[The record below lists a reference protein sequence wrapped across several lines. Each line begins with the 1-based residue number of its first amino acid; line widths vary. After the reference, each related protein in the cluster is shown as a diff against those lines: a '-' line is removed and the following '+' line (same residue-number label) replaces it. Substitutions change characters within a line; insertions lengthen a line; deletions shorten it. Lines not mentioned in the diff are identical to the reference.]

1 VPCEFASTATLDQ
14 MACAV
19 YECHVSGGALFGLFI
34 DAMARRR
41 TSHTCHGDFYFF
53 YFLESCR
60 SMHQDLKVFKQSVA
74 SNRRSYI
81 ISDGDVNCQALDV
94 VVFLVAATDRSHFSP
109 LVPLD
114 VLDVVVG
121 HTLFVSVFF
130 SNQFFF

>member
-1 VPCEFASTATLDQ
+1 MPCEFASTATLDQ

-74 SNRRSYI
+74 SNRRSCI

-94 VVFLVAATDRSHFSP
+94 VLIFFCCGNRQISLFPPCSSGRSRCGRWTHF
-109 LVPLD
+109 VY
-114 VLDVVVG
+114 
-121 HTLFVSVFF
+121 F
-130 SNQFFF
+130 SFFF